1 MAKKE
6 FTVKQQ
12 RFIDC
17 YDGNIKEAA
26 DKAGLSYSYARKL
39 GTKRHIL
46 EAIRNRQDTEV
57 RPKTIANRQ
66 QRQQFWTDT
75 MNDKSEETKDRLK
88 ASDLLGKSEAD
99 FTENLHIKDEDSLT
113 DVERENMRNIL
124 KERQTNPNCDR

>member
-1 MAKKE
+1 
-6 FTVKQQ
+6 
-12 RFIDC
+12 
-17 YDGNIKEAA
+17 
-26 DKAGLSYSYARKL
+26 
-39 GTKRHIL
+39 
-46 EAIRNRQDTEV
+46 
-57 RPKTIANRQ
+57 
-66 QRQQFWTDT
+66 